1 MATASNSRVWAFPLF
16 PRLAPAFSGWRY
28 FHITHS
34 VVSVTFWAHLLLA
47 RWPNDR
53 TFLGDTQV
61 NAPYRQHRPASSV
74 CPGCPVT
81 CRQAS
86 AQARLSRLGAE
97 EEGSLR
103 ACGAAAV
110 TSLTGLAGTSLHSEP
125 LMDYE
130 LRGAIVSPEST
141 NPRPTVPSCA
151 VGQPLWNSPI
161 VPPASALHSR
171 LPASWGAFQHNGL
184 GGPQLPRRM

>member
-1 MATASNSRVWAFPLF
+1 M
-16 PRLAPAFSGWRY
+16 
-28 FHITHS
+28 
-34 VVSVTFWAHLLLA
+34 
-47 RWPNDR
+47 PNIDS
-53 TFLGDTQV
+53 TCL
-61 NAPYRQHRPASSV
+61 PPV

-86 AQARLSRLGAE
+86 AQARLSRPGTE

-110 TSLTGLAGTSLHSEP
+110 ASLAGLAGTSLHSEP

-130 LRGAIVSPEST
+130 LRGAIVSLESM

-151 VGQPLWNSPI
+151 VAPFLTQCARPLE
-161 VPPASALHSR
+161 L
-171 LPASWGAFQHNGL
+171 
-184 GGPQLPRRM
+184 

>member
-1 MATASNSRVWAFPLF
+1 MATASNSTVRAFPLF

-34 VVSVTFWAHLLLA
+34 VVSVTFRAHLLLA

-53 TFLGDTQV
+53 PFLGDTQV
-61 NAPYRQHRPASSV
+61 NAQYRQHLPASCLPWLPCHLS
-74 CPGCPVT
+74 PGLGTGKALP
-81 CRQAS
+81 AWHGGG
-86 AQARLSRLGAE
+86 RLPAG
-97 EEGSLR
+97 LR
-103 ACGAAAV
+103 ASVA
-110 TSLTGLAGTSLHSEP
+110 SLAGLAGTSLHAEP

-130 LRGAIVSPEST
+130 LRGAIVSLESM

-151 VGQPLWNSPI
+151 VGQPPWNSPF
-161 VPPASALHSR
+161 VLPASALHSQ